1 MKMRRIFPLILLGAC
16 VSVRAA
22 EPSPLSKKQLARLVT
37 CAAPLVSHWVQEE
50 GFAKEVRTL
59 YAGFEFVRTD
69 VGDSDGR
76 LRVSEGTTPL
86 CDLEIS
92 LSPDVYFSARE
103 RLMIVLSYSG
113 SGRTGT
119 LYSLKNAKC
128 KMLGST
134 SDDASYAELMRLLS
148 ESDGS
153 RVCKAK

>member
-1 MKMRRIFPLILLGAC
+1 MRTFFFLIVLGAC
-16 VSVRAA
+16 ASLQAS
-22 EPSPLSKKQLARLVT
+22 EPTPLTTKKLANLVP

-50 GFAKEVRTL
+50 GFSEEVRTL

-76 LRVSEGTTPL
+76 LRVSEGTKLL

-92 LSPDVYFSARE
+92 LSPDVHFSARE
-103 RLMIVLSYSG
+103 RLMIVLSSSG

-119 LYSLKNAKC
+119 LYSLKQSKC

-134 SDDASYAELMRLLS
+134 PDEASYSELMRLLS

-153 RVCKAK
+153 RRCRVK

>member
-1 MKMRRIFPLILLGAC
+1 MVLGAC
-16 VSVRAA
+16 ASLQAS
-22 EPSPLSKKQLARLVT
+22 EPAPLTTKKLASLVT

-50 GFAKEVRTL
+50 GFSKEVRTI

-69 VGDSDGR
+69 VGDSEGR
-76 LRVSEGTTPL
+76 LRVSEGTKLL

-92 LSPDVYFSARE
+92 LSPDVHFSARE

-119 LYSLKNAKC
+119 LYSLKNEKC
-128 KMLGST
+128 NLVGST
-134 SDDASYAELMRLLS
+134 TDDASYAELMRLLS

-153 RVCKAK
+153 RRCRSK

>member
-1 MKMRRIFPLILLGAC
+1 MRKFLPLMILGAC
-16 VSVRAA
+16 ASLQAS
-22 EPSPLSKKQLARLVT
+22 EPSPLTTKKLASLVT

-50 GFAKEVRTL
+50 GFSKEVRTL

-76 LRVSEGTTPL
+76 LRVSEGTKIL

-92 LSPDVYFSARE
+92 LSPDVHFSARE

-119 LYSLKNAKC
+119 LYSLKQSRC

-134 SDDASYAELMRLLS
+134 PDEASYAELIRLLS
-148 ESDGS
+148 EPDGS
-153 RVCKAK
+153 RRCRAK

>member
-1 MKMRRIFPLILLGAC
+1 M
-16 VSVRAA
+16 
-22 EPSPLSKKQLARLVT
+22 
-37 CAAPLVSHWVQEE
+37 SHWVQEE
-50 GFAKEVRTL
+50 GFSKEVRTL

-76 LRVSEGTTPL
+76 LRVSEGTKLL

-92 LSPDVYFSARE
+92 LSPDVHFSARE

-119 LYSLKNAKC
+119 LYSLKNEKC
-128 KMLGST
+128 NLVGST

-148 ESDGS
+148 ESDRS
-153 RVCKAK
+153 RRCKGK